1 MSNVLSFE
9 IPGQPIGQGR
19 PKFST
24 INGHARAYD
33 PEKSRNYKAYVRM
46 LATQAMKE
54 TGFERIDGPCAVVIQ
69 AYFEVP
75 KSKSKKF
82 REAALNGLERPTKKP
97 DLSNIIKGIEDAL
110 NGLVYKDD
118 SSIVSLKIQ
127 KYYSEFPRVELEIS
141 SCSNEQNKC

>member
-33 PEKSRNYKAYVRM
+33 PEKSRNYKAYIRM
-46 LATQAMKE
+46 LATQAMKDS
-54 TGFERIDGPCAVVIQ
+54 GFTMIEGACSIEIFAF
-69 AYFEVP
+69 FEVP

-118 SSIVSLKIQ
+118 SSIVYLSIAKV
-127 KYYSEFPRVELEIS
+127 YSDIPRVEVILS
-141 SCSNEQNKC
+141 DCMQEQNEC

>member
-33 PEKSRNYKAYVRM
+33 PEKSRNYKAYVKL
-46 LATQAMKE
+46 LATQAMKDS
-54 TGFERIDGPCAVVIQ
+54 GFTMIEGPCCLSIN

-82 REAALNGLERPTKKP
+82 REAALNGLEYPTKKP

-110 NGLVYKDD
+110 NGLAYKDD
-118 SSIVSLKIQ
+118 ALIVRLGVTKL
-127 KYYSEFPRVELEIS
+127 YSKVPRVEVSLIEWDR
-141 SCSNEQNKC
+141 EQNEC

>member
-1 MSNVLSFE
+1 MQKLMFE
-9 IPGQPIGQGR
+9 IPGSPIGQGR

-33 PEKSRNYKAYVRM
+33 PEKSRNYKAYVKL
-46 LATQAMKE
+46 LATQAMKDS
-54 TGFERIDGPCAVVIQ
+54 GFTMIKGPCALSIN

-82 REAALNGLERPTKKP
+82 REAALNGLEYPTKKP

-110 NGLVYKDD
+110 NGLAYKDD
-118 SSIVSLKIQ
+118 ALIVRLGVTKL
-127 KYYSEFPRVELEIS
+127 YSEVPRVEVTLIEWDR
-141 SCSNEQNKC
+141 EQNEC

>member
-1 MSNVLSFE
+1 MSNVLAFE

-33 PEKSRNYKAYVRM
+33 PEKSRNYKAYIRM
-46 LATQAMKE
+46 LATQAMKDR
-54 TGFERIDGPCAVVIQ
+54 GFTMIEGPCVLRID

-97 DLSNIIKGIEDAL
+97 DLSNIVKGIEDAI
-110 NGLVYKDD
+110 NNLVYKDD
-118 SSIVSLKIQ
+118 ACIVSLSVCKF
-127 KYYSEFPRVELEIS
+127 YSDVPRVEVVIS
-141 SCSNEQNKC
+141 ECKNQK

>member
-1 MSNVLSFE
+1 MQRLMFE
-9 IPGQPIGQGR
+9 IPGSPIGQGR

-33 PEKSRNYKAYVRM
+33 PEKSRNYKAYVKL

-54 TGFERIDGPCAVVIQ
+54 QGFEMIEGPCSLDILAF
-69 AYFEVP
+69 FEVP

-82 REAALNGLERPTKKP
+82 KERALEGLERPTKKP
-97 DLSNIIKGIEDAL
+97 DLSNIVKGIEDAL

-118 SSIVSLKIQ
+118 SSIVYLSVG
-127 KYYSEFPRVELEIS
+127 KYYSDVPRVEVILRECLELTT
-141 SCSNEQNKC
+141 

>member
-1 MSNVLSFE
+1 MSNVLAFE

-33 PEKSRNYKAYVRM
+33 PEKSRNYKAYIRM
-46 LATQAMKE
+46 LATQAMKDS
-54 TGFERIDGPCAVVIQ
+54 GFTMIEGPCSIEIFAF
-69 AYFEVP
+69 FEVP

-127 KYYSEFPRVELEIS
+127 KYYSEFPRVEIEIS
-141 SCSNEQNKC
+141 RCSDEQNEC